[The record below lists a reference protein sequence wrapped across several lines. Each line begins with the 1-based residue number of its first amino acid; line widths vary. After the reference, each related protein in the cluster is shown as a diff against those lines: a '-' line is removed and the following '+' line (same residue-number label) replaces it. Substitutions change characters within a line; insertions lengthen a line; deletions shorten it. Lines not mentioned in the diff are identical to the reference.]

1 MVFLVVSLS
10 ACQTSLLD
18 SVVNRPDKP
27 DAGSTPESELDLSKL
42 VSEEIVIAAAMPI
55 TKDGQDDI
63 LEREDDPLPI
73 EPEEQ
78 EVINDLWMRLRNGFM
93 LDHHLDSPRVKAE
106 INWYLNHPDYIDRV
120 ATRAT

>member
-73 EPEEQ
+73 EPE
-78 EVINDLWMRLRNGFM
+78 
-93 LDHHLDSPRVKAE
+93 
-106 INWYLNHPDYIDRV
+106 
-120 ATRAT
+120 